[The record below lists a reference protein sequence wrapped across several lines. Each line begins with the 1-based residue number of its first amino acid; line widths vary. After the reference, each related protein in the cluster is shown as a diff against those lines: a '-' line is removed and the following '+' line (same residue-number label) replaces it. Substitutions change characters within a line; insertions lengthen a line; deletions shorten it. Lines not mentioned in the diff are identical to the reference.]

1 MLFRSVTSLF
11 NSSQIPGEILDLT
24 VVRTDVLTR
33 PDGSGQRF
41 AKALA
46 GAWYEMMG
54 LMSGAGPDTDKVLTG
69 IAEGSQDTLASYKDQ
84 LSTTKLFAK
93 PQAAVDFSAAA
104 AFKKTMQLVRD
115 FCFEHNLLGASTK
128 SADDVAI
135 KYPDGSVLGNPG
147 KVKLIF
153 DSTYM
158 QLAAQGKL

>member
-1 MLFRSVTSLF
+1 
-11 NSSQIPGEILDLT
+11 
-24 VVRTDVLTR
+24 
-33 PDGSGQRF
+33 
-41 AKALA
+41 
-46 GAWYEMMG
+46 
-54 LMSGAGPDTDKVLTG
+54 
-69 IAEGSQDTLASYKDQ
+69 
-84 LSTTKLFAK
+84 
-93 PQAAVDFSAAA
+93 
-104 AFKKTMQLVRD
+104 MQLVRD